1 MSEQRNEQRPENLN
15 DARQAM
21 RRRRRRRLKIV
32 RTSIVLGIV
41 LLLLLVG
48 ALITWKVIAD
58 QQSARRET
66 TSFFPVRGIVV
77 EGQTRYSHQE
87 LIEKSGLYVG
97 QSLMGVNKVHA
108 HELLVQNFPYLETVD
123 IGNASFDTLRIR
135 VTETKVMAAVQVD
148 QVWYIVGESNKA
160 LEQVGP
166 NDVPENTLQVVG
178 ATVVGRTVGASLMD
192 DRSLRVCRTLVA
204 AAQQYNLQGMTAV
217 DMTEKT
223 NLCIMLNDRLQVV
236 LGNETNITA
245 QIQMLAD
252 TLPVLYKNNGT
263 DVSGRLDM
271 TTYADDDPG
280 NNKVIFT
287 PTELLQEENT
297 AVGTTPTE
305 GTATAGTTT
314 TTAG

>member
-77 EGQTRYSHQE
+77 EGQTRYSQQE

-223 NLCIMLNDRLQVV
+223 NQVTKAF
-236 LGNETNITA
+236 LGTE
-245 QIQMLAD
+245 LAD
-252 TLPVLYKNNGT
+252 KIFASPAGPAPLLSALRTFSPLTGKSALVRGGLGRSRASAINFNLKKYQNG
-263 DVSGRLDM
+263 V
-271 TTYADDDPG
+271 
-280 NNKVIFT
+280 
-287 PTELLQEENT
+287 
-297 AVGTTPTE
+297 
-305 GTATAGTTT
+305 
-314 TTAG
+314 